1 MTDLHWTEIDQVA
14 TIWTDTPA
22 PLQAGLLFRTGL
34 VDETLAIAGT
44 THLIEHL
51 SLSTVSDHSRLQN
64 GFVGGVVT
72 GFFTRGQPSDVS
84 KFLENICNALYSLPG
99 DRLESEKQVLEAENA
114 SRRYDLYSNLLT
126 WRYGANGYGL
136 FGLPQ
141 PGLKKI
147 TLEQLQ
153 QHATQRFT
161 RQECCPLAD
170 GTSARRFT
178 INAPRWD
185 QTSNSSP
192 YAGSENISLL
202 VR

>member
-1 MTDLHWTEIDQVA
+1 M
-14 TIWTDTPA
+14 
-22 PLQAGLLFRTGL
+22 LFRTGL

-72 GFFTRGQPSDVS
+72 GFFTMGQPSDVS
-84 KFLENICNALYSLPG
+84 KFLENICKALHSLPG

-114 SRRYDLYSNLLT
+114 SRRYDLGSNLLT

-153 QHATQRFT
+153 QRATQRLT
-161 RQECCPLAD
+161 AQECCPLAD
-170 GTSARRFT
+170 RVPPPDDLRLTLPRCESNIQFLPFRRFRKHF
-178 INAPRWD
+178 P
-185 QTSNSSP
+185 
-192 YAGSENISLL
+192 AGTLTKCAAAWQPA
-202 VR
+202 